1 MSDPKRSVGETYE
14 AYVERLIRE
23 AREDG
28 EFDRLP
34 RGKPLPL
41 TGSPPPEGWWAKE
54 KLRRENL
61 SDLPASIAIRREAER
76 TLAEALRQ
84 TDERLVRERIEALNR
99 KIRRLNATH
108 VAGPPTTLAP
118 VDVEEIVSRWRRAR
132 DEAPGRAAPGGGRS

>member
-1 MSDPKRSVGETYE
+1 MADPKRSAGETCE

-23 AREDG
+23 AQEDG

-34 RGKPLPL
+34 KGRPLPL
-41 TGSPPPEGWWAKE
+41 TGTPLPEAWWAKE

-61 SDLPASIAIRREAER
+61 SDLPASIAIRHEAER
-76 TLAEALRQ
+76 TLAEVMRE
-84 TDERLVRERIEALNR
+84 TDERIVRERLAALNQ

-118 VDVEEIVSRWRRAR
+118 LDVEETVSRWRQQRG
-132 DEAPGRAAPGGGRS
+132 EAA

>member
-1 MSDPKRSVGETYE
+1 VAEPKRKVGETYE
-14 AYVERLIRE
+14 RYVERLIRE
-23 AREDG
+23 AQEDG

-61 SDLPASIAIRREAER
+61 SDLPASIAIRFEAER
-76 TLAEALRQ
+76 VVAEAMRE
-84 TDERLVRERIEALNR
+84 TDERLVRERLAALNG

-108 VAGPPTTLAP
+108 VAGPPTTLGP
-118 VDVEEIVSRWRRAR
+118 VDVEAIVARWRERAR
-132 DEAPGRAAPGGGRS
+132 ATGGSPARGGGRS

>member
-1 MSDPKRSVGETYE
+1 MAEPKRKANETYE
-14 AYVERLIRE
+14 RYVERLIRE
-23 AREDG
+23 AQEDG

-61 SDLPASIAIRREAER
+61 SDLPASIAIRHEAER
-76 TLAEALRQ
+76 TLDDVMRE
-84 TDERLVRERIEALNR
+84 TDERLVRERLDALNA

-108 VAGPPTTLAP
+108 VAGPPTTLGP
-118 VDVEEIVSRWRRAR
+118 VDVEAVLARWRERMRAR
-132 DEAPGRAAPGGGRS
+132 DGDPARR